1 MIGLVRSLGQ
11 NLLLLI
17 EEFIEMKNIYRAIVC
32 LVSILNLYFCS
43 SAPKKQEVFSKI
55 SEEQVGFFE
64 EPRKIALK
72 VSKTHKDKLHAIQT
86 QEYTTIE
93 AEEVFTK
100 LRKDSTDICKIYY
113 KYIEYNEARVNDF
126 SNGLR
131 FNRGKK
137 EKWFDNL
144 NSPLMAGCFNFF
156 KMNDRSINNT
166 FSKVKKIVD
175 GETDCFSV
183 GFLQPYLLHTIVG
196 CQELTMIDMDW
207 RIIYTHLKLVQKF
220 EEEKFANISLDTQ
233 DKVLSDL
240 PVAWV
245 ARFDRKPL
253 EDEKNIGLKTFCA
266 NSEMSY
272 CKEIFINFQN
282 HFKNI
287 NAIQL
292 QLSHLHEVSIRPRA
306 KNTIIFTS
314 NALDKEYTTKKELEY
329 FLNSMFSNLVP
340 EKNIFIIYQVG
351 GMKEFG
357 VYKLSVDSK
366 GNRKVETVCRDE
378 YRLSE
383 EYVRKNKKYYIN
395 MDKMSSTKYPP
406 KCQ

>member
-1 MIGLVRSLGQ
+1 MKKACNGKFFTK
-11 NLLLLI
+11 
-17 EEFIEMKNIYRAIVC
+17 FII
-32 LVSILNLYFCS
+32 SIFITTILSFC
-43 SAPKKQEVFSKI
+43 ATEQKKQEVFSKS
-55 SEEQVGFFE
+55 SEEQQLGFFE
-64 EPRKIALK
+64 EPKKIALK
-72 VSKTHKDKLHAIQT
+72 VSNTHKEKLHAIQV
-86 QEYTTIE
+86 QEYTTKE
-93 AEEVFTK
+93 AEEVFAK
-100 LRKDSTDICKIYY
+100 LRTDSTDICKIYY
-113 KYIEYNEARVNDF
+113 KYIEYNENIVNEF
-126 SNGLR
+126 STGLR

-220 EEEKFANISLDTQ
+220 EEEKFLNIALDAQ
-233 DKVLSDL
+233 DKILSDL

-266 NSEMSY
+266 YSEMSY
-272 CKEIFINFQN
+272 CKEIFINFQS
-282 HFKNI
+282 HFKKV

-314 NALDKEYTTKKELEY
+314 NALDKEYTTKKELEF
-329 FLNSMFSNLVP
+329 FLNSMFSKLVVG
-340 EKNIFIIYQVG
+340 KQIFIIYQVG

-357 VYKLSVDSK
+357 VYKLSLDSE
-366 GNRKVETVCRDE
+366 GSRKVETVCKDE

-383 EYVRKNKKYYIN
+383 EYVHKNKKYYIN
-395 MDKMSSTKYPP
+395 MDTMSSTKNPP